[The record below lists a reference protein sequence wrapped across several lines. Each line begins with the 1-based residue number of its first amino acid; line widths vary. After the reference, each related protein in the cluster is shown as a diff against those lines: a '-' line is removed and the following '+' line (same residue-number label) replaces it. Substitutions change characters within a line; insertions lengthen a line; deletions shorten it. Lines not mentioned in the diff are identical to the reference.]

1 MNFKDLEEQ
10 YQKYDLNFLTI
21 STLITTLFITIIFNL
36 NIDFYLR
43 GFIIPIIIVL
53 INYLFNLKHSKLKI
67 NKNSYILLI
76 PIGLIILN
84 SFLFKVDD
92 SNKFLNIIILPVTI
106 TYFLLSL
113 LNKNISKKLFIL
125 FVEDIPNKL
134 FTNLNKLENIIKNKT
149 KNNKLIY
156 ILVGVLIA
164 IPICSLMISLLAS
177 ADSYFEYFINHTI
190 DNIFNKIDIE
200 FIIKNIFIL
209 VISFILSFSM
219 FINYMLKRKEVK
231 EDVKPINIP
240 STIVSTILIFL
251 NLVFCLFLITEISK
265 LTTNFLHLPIKYTYA
280 EYAREGFFQ
289 LLFITSINFIIIT
302 FIIYKTN
309 LKNYKFIKA
318 LLLIL
323 IGFSC
328 LLIFNSYYRMI
339 LYINAYTFTILR
351 LQVILFLFLELIL
364 FILLIKKII
373 NEIKINNLK
382 LFSILSLIF
391 YILNLYLAN
400 QVVVD
405 FINKFLN

>member
-209 VISFILSFSM
+209 IISFILSFSM

>member
-134 FTNLNKLENIIKNKT
+134 FTNLNKLENIIKSKT

>member
-76 PIGLIILN
+76 HIGLIILN

-209 VISFILSFSM
+209 IISFILSFSM